1 MKMCEHQ
8 NCKECATYRIKY
20 SIHGEDHKV
29 DACKKH
35 LINLL
40 SHGLAY
46 HNQLN
51 FEIRYISPFE
61 YVEKFG
67 DLYEQKGKTD
77 I

>member
-1 MKMCEHQ
+1 MKMCEHKD
-8 NCKECATYRIKY
+8 CKECAAYRIKY
-20 SIHGEDHKV
+20 SIHDEEREA

-35 LINLL
+35 LFNLL

-46 HNQLN
+46 RDQLR
-51 FEIRYISPFE
+51 FELSYILPFE
-61 YVEKFG
+61 SVEKFG